1 MDALRAQD
9 IVDSAKE
16 HNVFFNGT
24 RIWIQHV
31 DSEQNTA
38 RIFNAKDPNEEM
50 TVPLDQLQ
58 EQH

>member
-1 MDALRAQD
+1 MDAMRAQE

-24 RIWIQHV
+24 RVWIQHV
-31 DSEQNTA
+31 DSEMDTA
-38 RIFNAKDPNEEM
+38 RVFPAKDPEDEM